1 MKLFVTNNCEG
12 ICIEVSS
19 LSVHNSLTFC
29 TVSNNSTR
37 QNILLEY
44 VKKGMV
50 HSFEVKGNEI
60 KVAFFTKFIQKIA

>member
-12 ICIEVSS
+12 ICIEISS

-29 TVSNNSTR
+29 TVANTQIR
-37 QNILLEY
+37 QNVFLEY

-50 HSFEVKGNEI
+50 SSFEVRGNEI
-60 KVAFFTKFIQKIA
+60 KVAFFTKFVQEIS